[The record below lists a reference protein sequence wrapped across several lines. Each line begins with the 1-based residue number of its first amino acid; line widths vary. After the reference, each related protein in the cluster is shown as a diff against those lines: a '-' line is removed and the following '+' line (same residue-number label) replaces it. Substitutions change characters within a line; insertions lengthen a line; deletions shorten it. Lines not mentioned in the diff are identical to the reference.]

1 MTSFLSH
8 RLSEKVE
15 TYHTF
20 FLLGLLPVSSYKLL
34 EQATVEFNF
43 HITVKILIVILEF
56 MP

>member
-15 TYHTF
+15 THHTF

-34 EQATVEFNF
+34 EQPTVVFNS